1 MGRSKLEAR
10 STSSKDGGR
19 RPSRFNRGRQA
30 AFSLAAALFA
40 AFGAAGSAGA
50 YDALYACGD
59 SLTDTWREP
68 AEPNLH
74 FDGRWSNGPLWV
86 EYLSE
91 KLGFAYNRT
100 NNYAHSGAQTDD
112 TWRQILRD
120 FVPPAEPARSL
131 YVVFAGG
138 NDFIQTLDENGFDNS
153 LWNAKVAD
161 SVNNL
166 SNAVVALYDRGA
178 RDILVPNVVDVT
190 KIPLLNKFFS
200 LGLDYL
206 RDKVK
211 QLNAQLGPALDQVAA
226 ARPDLRLYRVDF
238 YTQVRALLKN
248 YRAYG
253 FTNAGEDAL
262 ADLTLDKSFDGP
274 GRNYV
279 FWDPIHPTTK
289 AHAIVA
295 EWFYETLIGPQ
306 PLLTSLATWPGKM
319 TLTVSGA
326 QIGKTYVVQRSVDFS
341 TWTDVQSIFAATVPP
356 PSLALT
362 NDPPRGFF
370 RLKIQ
375 P

>member
-1 MGRSKLEAR
+1 MV
-10 STSSKDGGR
+10 
-19 RPSRFNRGRQA
+19 SRFSRARQ
-30 AFSLAAALFA
+30 LALGFAGALFA
-40 AFGAAGSAGA
+40 AWGGIGSASA
-50 YDALYACGD
+50 YDALYAFGD

-74 FDGRWSNGPLWV
+74 FEGRWSNGPLWV

-91 KLGFAYNRT
+91 NLGFGYNRT

-120 FVPPAEPARSL
+120 FVPPAEPARAL

-138 NDFIQTLDENGFDNS
+138 NDFIQTVDENGIDNS

-190 KIPLLNKFFS
+190 QIPLLNKFFS
-200 LGLDYL
+200 FYLDYL
-206 RDKVK
+206 RDKVR
-211 QLNAQLGPALDQVAA
+211 QLNAQLGPALDKVAA

-253 FTNAGEDAL
+253 FTNAEEDAL
-262 ADLTLDKSFDGP
+262 ADLTVDKSFDGP

-306 PLLTSLATWPGKM
+306 PLLTRLTPGPGSM
-319 TLTVSGA
+319 SLTVGGA
-326 QIGKTYVVQRSVDFS
+326 QIGRTYVVQRSGDLA
-341 TWTDVQSIFAATVPP
+341 TWTDVQSVFAATVPP
-356 PSLALT
+356 PSVTLT

-370 RLKIQ
+370 RLKVQ